1 MVQRASISLAT
12 GPAVIPTNDVS
23 SGMALF
29 LAPRAWRGPTRYVFI
44 PRCRGLCERILKR
57 RYKAAADRRL
67 RCATRC
73 RSQRNRNRESAD
85 CADPRFRATE
95 CRDGGGV
102 LRRIRGL
109 PLRRRSQAA
118 GQGKGSAGG
127 HCRVRCE
134 FSRRPLPL
142 PPWRDPACGRKR
154 LSLSWR
160 DILNLG
166 LRQDPTAKVGLRKFG
181 VFRSTFRPRISD
193 SSCSKEK
200 NLSPGTCPDSN
211 STRTSTSLSGRKSS
225 RRTDPKSA
233 SLRMWFRRQNPASLF
248 RSIAIRLLST
258 VQSSF
263 LDR

>member
-127 HCRVRCE
+127 HLSRSLRV
-134 FSRRPLPL
+134 LP
-142 PPWRDPACGRKR
+142 AA
-154 LSLSWR
+154 
-160 DILNLG
+160 IA
-166 LRQDPTAKVGLRKFG
+166 T
-181 VFRSTFRPRISD
+181 
-193 SSCSKEK
+193 
-200 NLSPGTCPDSN
+200 
-211 STRTSTSLSGRKSS
+211 
-225 RRTDPKSA
+225 A
-233 SLRMWFRRQNPASLF
+233 SLGVIQHVAQAYVAFMAGHSEPRPPPRRGCES
-248 RSIAIRLLST
+248 RG
-258 VQSSF
+258 
-263 LDR
+263 